1 MIPAKL
7 LEKYKKLHWDK
18 YRVRLSDEEA
28 IESATHFL
36 NLMKILIY
44 PNRKNRP

>member
-1 MIPAKL
+1 MIPPKI

-18 YRVRLSDEEA
+18 YRIKLSDEEA
-28 IESATHFL
+28 TESATHFL

-44 PNRKNRP
+44 PDPKRRP